1 LSNTAPDQ
9 HGPPDVQ
16 VFRRNAMNAD
26 TSGIHHVTAIAGEP
40 QRNVDFYVGI
50 LGLRM
55 VKKTVNFDDP
65 GTYHLYY
72 GDGAGNPGGIMTFF
86 PWAGAPQGRIGAGQ
100 LTVTSF
106 SIPATS
112 LGYWTKWLVEGGVRF
127 EKPEDRFGD
136 TVLRFPDP
144 DGLRLELVAA
154 TDEDRDGWAGGAA
167 PAEHAFRGFHHV
179 TLAVADPPRTTQ
191 LLTETLGFRQTREAE
206 SCTRYEAGE
215 GGPGNTVDVADGT
228 GFPRGTMGVGTV
240 HHVAFRVPDDETQL
254 ALREEVAALGYDVTP
269 VLDRNYFRSIYFREP
284 GGVLFEIATD
294 PPGFAV
300 DEDPE
305 HLGEELKLPPWLEP
319 QRERIEAVLPPL
331 RVPEVKSK

>member
-1 LSNTAPDQ
+1 MSAE
-9 HGPPDVQ
+9 
-16 VFRRNAMNAD
+16 

-40 QRNVDFYVGI
+40 QPNVAFYVGL
-50 LGLRM
+50 LGLRV

-72 GDGAGNPGGIMTFF
+72 GDGAGTPGSIMTFF
-86 PWAGAPQGRIGAGQ
+86 PWPGAPQGRTGAGQ

-106 SIPATS
+106 SVPAAS
-112 LGYWTKWLVEGGVRF
+112 LGYWTERLVEAGVRF
-127 EKPEDRFGD
+127 EKPEDRFGN

-154 TDEDRDGWAGGAA
+154 TGDDREGWADGPV
-167 PAEHAFRGFHHV
+167 PAEQTVRGFHHV
-179 TLAVADPPRTTQ
+179 TLVVTDPARTARLMTG
-191 LLTETLGFRQTREAE
+191 TLGFRQTGEAE
-206 SCTRYEAGE
+206 GRTRYEAGE
-215 GGPGNTVDVADGT
+215 DGPGSTVDVADGT

-240 HHVAFRVPDDETQL
+240 HHVAFRVPDEETQL
-254 ALREEVAALGYDVTP
+254 EVREKVGALGYNVTP

-300 DEDPE
+300 DEEPE
-305 HLGEELKLPPWLEP
+305 HLGETLKLPPWLEP
-319 QRERIEAVLPPL
+319 RRDRIEGALPPL
-331 RVPEVKSK
+331 HIPAAGSK